1 MCNSVSMLLD
11 FVRFP
16 GISVTMLVL
25 RLVFVHWVHATYK
38 NIILS
43 MLRKLYT
50 ELLYSLSVIL
60 SSSDKRLKCAK
71 ARNPKES
78 QPHCVRERDSGS
90 EMIA

>member
-1 MCNSVSMLLD
+1 
-11 FVRFP
+11 
-16 GISVTMLVL
+16 
-25 RLVFVHWVHATYK
+25 
-38 NIILS
+38 

-78 QPHCVRERDSGS
+78 QPHCERERESGS